1 MPVIEVK
8 NLNVTYRVLMNKSG
22 SLKEL
27 FRDAVKGKARVVDY
41 VAIHD
46 ISFTVDKGEVVAI
59 LGRNG
64 AGKSTLLKVL
74 AGVLP
79 PTKGTSK
86 VDGKI
91 APMIELGAGFHP
103 EMTGAEN
110 VLFYSALM
118 GRDVKQV
125 KKRTPAI
132 GEWAGVADHMEFPL
146 RTFSSGMVARLAFAT
161 ATDLTMRVLH
171 VIARLNVGGTAR
183 YITQLAHELPK
194 HGIETFV
201 ATGFVQ
207 GAEVEDDSAQSI
219 DLIRITSMGR
229 SINPIKDHFARKQLD
244 KIIADIKP
252 DIIHTH
258 TFKAG
263 YVIRMKK
270 QPVPVVHTFH
280 GHLLDDPEFSGLK
293 SKVIVQLERKLAKK
307 SVKLVTVGRRVA
319 DELLEQNI
327 GERSQFVNIP
337 PGVVPVDVTPKQAA
351 LSNLGLVYDGTPL
364 VGWIAR
370 VTGVK
375 NPMRA
380 LEVADALPDTRFVL
394 AGGGDLLEQV
404 KAAAPANVS
413 VIGWAQAADL
423 FGAADIILSTSENEG
438 MPVALIEAQLA
449 GKPVVATDV
458 GAVSEVILNHE
469 TGIVT
474 NKNAGSIA
482 SAVESLILDKTTRD
496 EMGRLATARARALFS
511 VERMI
516 NAHIELYKSIVK

>member
-1 MPVIEVK
+1 
-8 NLNVTYRVLMNKSG
+8 
-22 SLKEL
+22 
-27 FRDAVKGKARVVDY
+27 
-41 VAIHD
+41 
-46 ISFTVDKGEVVAI
+46 
-59 LGRNG
+59 
-64 AGKSTLLKVL
+64 
-74 AGVLP
+74 
-79 PTKGTSK
+79 
-86 VDGKI
+86 
-91 APMIELGAGFHP
+91 
-103 EMTGAEN
+103 
-110 VLFYSALM
+110 
-118 GRDVKQV
+118 
-125 KKRTPAI
+125 
-132 GEWAGVADHMEFPL
+132 
-146 RTFSSGMVARLAFAT
+146 
-161 ATDLTMRVLH
+161 MRVLH

-201 ATGFVQ
+201 TTGFVQ
-207 GAEVEDDSAQSI
+207 GAEREDESAQSI
-219 DLIRITSMGR
+219 DLIRIPSMGR

-244 KIIADIKP
+244 TIIAEVKP

-270 QPVPVVHTFH
+270 QAVPVIHTFH
-280 GHLLDDPEFSGLK
+280 GHLLDDPEFSGVK
-293 SKVIVQLERKLAKK
+293 SKIIIALERKFAKN
-307 SVKLVTVGRRVA
+307 SAKLVTVGRRVA

-327 GERSQFVNIP
+327 GQRNQFVNIP
-337 PGVVPVDVTPKQAA
+337 PGVVAIEITPKQQA
-351 LSNLGLVYDGTPL
+351 LKNLNLEDDGTPI

-380 LEVADALPDTRFVL
+380 LEVADALPDTRFVM

-404 KAAAPANVS
+404 KATAPANVS
-413 VIGWAQAADL
+413 VLGWAEAADL

-458 GAVSEVILNHE
+458 GSVSEVILNHE

-482 SAVESLILDKTTRD
+482 SAVESLVIDKAKRE
-496 EMGRLATARARALFS
+496 EMGRLAIARAHALFS

>member
-1 MPVIEVK
+1 
-8 NLNVTYRVLMNKSG
+8 
-22 SLKEL
+22 
-27 FRDAVKGKARVVDY
+27 
-41 VAIHD
+41 
-46 ISFTVDKGEVVAI
+46 
-59 LGRNG
+59 
-64 AGKSTLLKVL
+64 
-74 AGVLP
+74 
-79 PTKGTSK
+79 
-86 VDGKI
+86 
-91 APMIELGAGFHP
+91 
-103 EMTGAEN
+103 
-110 VLFYSALM
+110 
-118 GRDVKQV
+118 
-125 KKRTPAI
+125 
-132 GEWAGVADHMEFPL
+132 
-146 RTFSSGMVARLAFAT
+146 
-161 ATDLTMRVLH
+161 MRVLH

-229 SINPIKDHFARKQLD
+229 SINPIKDHFARKQLE
-244 KIIADIKP
+244 KIIADVKP

-293 SKVIVQLERKLAKK
+293 AKVIVQLERMLAKK
-307 SVKLVTVGRRVA
+307 SAKLVTVGRRVA
-319 DELLEQNI
+319 DELLEQKI

-351 LSNLGLVYDGTPL
+351 LSNLGLVDDGTPL

-482 SAVESLILDKTTRD
+482 TAVESLILDKTTRD